1 MEWHSAAMALPV
13 GGSKKIAHDCGPG
26 LCLVVFHNET
36 VYSAYCHRCGK
47 LPPLF
52 KALPTLEERAAK
64 AAQAK
69 SADQAVEADRRPPQ
83 PAVYD
88 LALWPKEARLWLYKA
103 GLSHQEIQTGGFYYH
118 EATRRVVI
126 PVVMRGS
133 LVYWQA
139 RQIFTSTGAKYLS
152 MPGGRQSCV
161 PVFGT
166 GQGIVL
172 VEDLLSAYKIQTAGF
187 RALCL
192 MGTSLLPKIWEYL
205 LNEHEISVWLDPDAA
220 GRSAAQDVRAKLAL
234 VGKVV
239 RQINT
244 ASDPKFQSKA
254 SIREML
260 SIPFEYGDI
269 GRGSET
275 RASYD
280 AAASAARIDAAFD
293 ASQNH

>member
-1 MEWHSAAMALPV
+1 
-13 GGSKKIAHDCGPG
+13 
-26 LCLVVFHNET
+26 
-36 VYSAYCHRCGK
+36 
-47 LPPLF
+47 
-52 KALPTLEERAAK
+52 
-64 AAQAK
+64 
-69 SADQAVEADRRPPQ
+69 
-83 PAVYD
+83 
-88 LALWPKEARLWLYKA
+88 
-103 GLSHQEIQTGGFYYH
+103 
-118 EATRRVVI
+118 
-126 PVVMRGS
+126 
-133 LVYWQA
+133 
-139 RQIFTSTGAKYLS
+139 
-152 MPGGRQSCV
+152 
-161 PVFGT
+161 
-166 GQGIVL
+166 
-172 VEDLLSAYKIQTAGF
+172 
-187 RALCL
+187 

-280 AAASAARIDAAFD
+280 AAVSQARIDAAFN
-293 ASQNH
+293 ASQNRQASAV